1 MEQGLI
7 FANLSML
14 RNPQN
19 NMKSISVLG
28 FGGHASTVREAC
40 ELAGWSIAGF
50 YVEEGFQSAFLAADG
65 DQKPKRVSRSEK
77 LNPKDFD
84 SNIFALGIGD
94 NCARLWWCEKLLR
107 EGFLLPRVS
116 HTHSWVSPSAC
127 LAEGVFVAAG
137 AVVQAGAQIGRAA
150 LINSNATVEHH
161 SQVGSGAHIGS
172 GAVLAGLV
180 EVGDLTMVGAGAVI
194 RDRIKIGNS
203 VTVGAG
209 AAVVRDV
216 PDQITVVGVPAK
228 VLRQS

>member
-1 MEQGLI
+1 
-7 FANLSML
+7 
-14 RNPQN
+14 
-19 NMKSISVLG
+19 MKSISVLG

>member
-1 MEQGLI
+1 
-7 FANLSML
+7 
-14 RNPQN
+14 
-19 NMKSISVLG
+19 MKSISILG

-50 YVEEGFQSAFLAADG
+50 YVEEGLPSAFPEADG
-65 DQKPKRVSRSEK
+65 DHKPKSVSRNQR
-77 LNPKDFD
+77 LNPKDFE

-94 NCARLWWCEKLLR
+94 NCARLSWCEKLLR
-107 EGFLLPRVS
+107 EGFVLPWVS
-116 HTHSWVSPSAC
+116 HSHSWVSPSAC

-137 AVVQAGAQIGRAA
+137 AVVQAGARIGRAA

-161 SQVGSGAHIGS
+161 VRVGGGAHIGP

-209 AAVVRDV
+209 AAVVKNV

-228 VLRQS
+228 VLRRS

>member
-1 MEQGLI
+1 
-7 FANLSML
+7 
-14 RNPQN
+14 
-19 NMKSISVLG
+19 MKSISVLG
-28 FGGHASTVREAC
+28 FGGHASAAREAC

-50 YVEEGFQSAFLAADG
+50 YVEEGFPSAFPEADG
-65 DQKPKRVSRSEK
+65 DHKPKSVSRSEK
-77 LNPKDFD
+77 LNPKDFE
-84 SNIFALGIGD
+84 SNIFVLGIGD

-107 EGFLLPRVS
+107 EGFVLPCIS

-127 LAEGVFVAAG
+127 LAEGVFIAAG
-137 AVVQAGAQIGRAA
+137 AVIQAGAQIGRAA
-150 LINSNATVEHH
+150 LINSNATIEHH
-161 SQVGSGAHIGS
+161 SQVGSGVHIGP

-194 RDRIKIGNS
+194 RDRIKIGKS

-228 VLRQS
+228 ALRKS